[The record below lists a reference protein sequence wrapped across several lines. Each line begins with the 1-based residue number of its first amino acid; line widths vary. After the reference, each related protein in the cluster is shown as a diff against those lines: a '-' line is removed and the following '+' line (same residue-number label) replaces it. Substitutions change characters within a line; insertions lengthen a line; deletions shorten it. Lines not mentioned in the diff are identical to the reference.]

1 MDVGVVG
8 AGPAGSLL
16 SGILA
21 SKGMTVIVFDPSH
34 PREKPCGGGVS
45 PAAFSRFDFL
55 DSPDLH
61 YKKVDTITCLS
72 PGNTQVELALD
83 EPIRTVSRLR
93 FDRHILD
100 WAVRSRARWL
110 KSKITDVER
119 KDQGWIIHT
128 DRGTHACDF
137 LVGADGAHSLVR
149 RTLLGKTSAEN
160 LIIAAGYL
168 VRKSLCD
175 SIVVKFVAGLK
186 GYIWVFPRT
195 DATSLGICGPAAS
208 ARAKNLRPILDEFV
222 RERFSGLHP
231 GPAEAYTAAMFVRG
245 GNLSEPFCGKR
256 WALVGDA
263 AGFPDPITLE
273 GIQYAL
279 ESARL
284 LATAIL
290 EDQPERY
297 AGMCRNAFLDE
308 HAAGAELTR
317 YFCRGEFLDRAV
329 RAAVHNPDARAVLA
343 DFCSATV
350 RYRTLKRRLVGI
362 LGRRVIDKLLQR
374 DRGVSLRV

>member
-21 SKGMTVIVFDPSH
+21 SEGMTVTVFDPSH
-34 PREKPCGGGVS
+34 PREKPCGGGVP
-45 PAAFSRFDFL
+45 PAAFSGFDFL
-55 DSPDLH
+55 DSPNLH

-72 PGNTQVELALD
+72 PGNAQIELTLD
-83 EPIRTVSRLR
+83 EPIRTVSRLQ

-100 WAVRSRARWL
+100 WAVRNGAQWLRSRV
-110 KSKITDVER
+110 TDIER
-119 KDQGWIIHT
+119 KNQGWTIRT
-128 DRGTHACDF
+128 DRRTHACDF

-149 RTLLGKTSAEN
+149 RKLVGKTSAEN

-168 VRKSLCD
+168 VGEPLCNG
-175 SIVVKFVAGLK
+175 IVVKFVAGLK

-195 DATSLGICGPAAS
+195 DATSLGICGRAPD
-208 ARAKNLRPILDEFV
+208 ARAEDLRPILDEFV
-222 RERFSGLHP
+222 RERYRGLRP
-231 GPAEAYTAAMFVRG
+231 GPGEAYRAAMFVRG
-245 GNLSEPFCGKR
+245 GDLSEPFCGKT
-256 WALVGDA
+256 WALAGDA
-263 AGFPDPITLE
+263 AGFPDPVTLE

-290 EDQPERY
+290 EDKPERY
-297 AGMCRNAFLDE
+297 VGMCRNAFLDE
-308 HAAGAELTR
+308 HAAGAELTK
-317 YFCRGEFLDRAV
+317 YFCRGEFLDKAV

-343 DFCSATV
+343 DFCSAAV
-350 RYRTLKRRLVGI
+350 RYRTLKRRLLGI

-374 DRGVSLRV
+374 DRGASLRT